1 MDIVATMS
9 CDDEGVVQK
18 KDRGLNL
25 LSDLWFCSRRVSQCL
40 KTDGIPVVAM
50 NDR

>member
-9 CDDEGVVQK
+9 CDDEDVVQK
-18 KDRGLNL
+18 KDRG
-25 LSDLWFCSRRVSQCL
+25 SICSPTYGSVVDAFQCL
-40 KTDGIPVVAM
+40 KTDGIPVAAT